1 MLAKI
6 LTTATLPNAQKGIS
20 NLASLL
26 KWLKLFIGLYFY
38 VKVVF

>member
-1 MLAKI
+1 MFAKI
-6 LTTATLPNAQKGIS
+6 LTTAPLPNTQKAIS

>member
-1 MLAKI
+1 MFAKI
-6 LTTATLPNAQKGIS
+6 LTTAPLPNTQKGIS

>member
-6 LTTATLPNAQKGIS
+6 LTTATLPNTQKGIS

-26 KWLKLFIGLYFY
+26 KLLKLFIGLYFN